1 MFQTEPELYPL
12 VADLANRDGILLIP
26 LDTILETNL
35 YSDLAC
41 SATTSDELLLLNC
54 CSSSVTFTPA
64 FVFGTNSG
72 IALNPSSMVS
82 IIIV

>member
-1 MFQTEPELYPL
+1 MLYPL
-12 VADLANRDGILLIP
+12 VADFAKSDGIFVIP

-35 YSDLAC
+35 YSDFAC
-41 SATTSDELLLLNC
+41 SATLSDELLLLNC
-54 CSSSVTFTPA
+54 CNSSVTLIPS

-72 IALNPSSMVS
+72 IAVNPSSMVS

>member
-1 MFQTEPELYPL
+1 MFQTEPVLYPL
-12 VADLANRDGILLIP
+12 VADLANKEGILLIP

-35 YSDLAC
+35 YSDFAC
-41 SATTSDELLLLNC
+41 SATVSDELLLLNC
-54 CSSSVTFTPA
+54 CNSSVTLIPA
-64 FVFGTNSG
+64 LVFGTNSG